1 MRLLKDT
8 EIEYRPFFS
17 TANYAES
24 ETDIQRVYSEN
35 YKHRVSGNNANQ
47 LEMIVGFERE
57 LGQTNTVLEATE
69 DLNRFLVQNLNINSA
84 QLYFFDKTKTNLN
97 PLGVNNNNNF
107 VSFVRHLNN
116 EGSID
121 WVFENQ
127 QNENFPELMTYTVNG
142 NNTKLIIIPIVQRS
156 KKKGIL
162 LLTATSGIFTN
173 NETNYNLVRTALSF
187 TLNKIESLL
196 YRQKAKEVVKELQ
209 LYQSKVKNDHRVLAV
224 GEMAIGAVEG
234 ILNPMQVIMSYV
246 EMIANE
252 NSYSNPE
259 AVKIIKEQVGE
270 VTKII
275 SGLMKFANREKEST
289 AVQPVD
295 LNAIIREY
303 HKIISTTVN
312 NKNCELVLDLQKNI
326 PGIISNRDYIF
337 QLLTNVFA
345 LMLSGKNEDGGILL
359 QTRHEDDF
367 TSIKIVSTNYLESL
381 DNKIEQA
388 NPEMSLT
395 IIKKLM
401 DKHQGSFKA
410 NSNQATGSSLT
421 LSFPLH
427 WKNQ

>member
-17 TANYAES
+17 TTNYAES
-24 ETDIQRVYSEN
+24 ETDIQQVYSEN
-35 YKHRVSGNNANQ
+35 YKHRVTGKNKNE
-47 LEMIVGFERE
+47 LEMIVAYERE
-57 LGQTNTVLEATE
+57 LEKTYSVLEATE
-69 DLNRFLVQNLNINSA
+69 KLNRFLVQNLNINSA
-84 QLYFFDKTKTNLN
+84 QLYFFDKTKTDLN
-97 PLGVNNNNNF
+97 PLGVSSNGNF
-107 VSFVRHLNN
+107 ASFVRHLNS

-127 QNENFPELMTYTVNG
+127 KNEGFPELMTYTVNG
-142 NNTKLIIIPIVQRS
+142 NNTKLIIIPIVQKNR
-156 KKKGIL
+156 KKGIL
-162 LLTATSGIFTN
+162 LLTATAGIFTN

-187 TLNKIESLL
+187 TLNKIETLL

-275 SGLMKFANREKEST
+275 SGLMKFANRDKEST
-289 AVQPVD
+289 VVQPVD
-295 LNAIIREY
+295 LNEIIKEY
-303 HKIISTTVN
+303 HKIVSSTLS

-326 PGIISNRDYIF
+326 PEVISNRDYIF

-345 LMLSGKNEDGGILL
+345 LMLSGDNDDGGILL
-359 QTRHEDDF
+359 QTKHEDDF
-367 TSIKIVSTNYLESL
+367 TSIRIISTNYLKSL
-381 DNKIEQA
+381 DNKIKQV
-388 NPEMSLT
+388 NPEISLT

-401 DKHQGSFKA
+401 DKHQGNFRA
-410 NSNQATGSSLT
+410 NSNKTTGSSLT
-421 LSFPLH
+421 LNFPLH
-427 WKNQ
+427 WKK

>member
-142 NNTKLIIIPIVQRS
+142 NNTKLIIIPIVQRN

-303 HKIISTTVN
+303 HKIISTTVKIAN
-312 NKNCELVLDLQKNI
+312 WFWTCRKISRELSVTGITYFNC
-326 PGIISNRDYIF
+326 
-337 QLLTNVFA
+337 
-345 LMLSGKNEDGGILL
+345 
-359 QTRHEDDF
+359 
-367 TSIKIVSTNYLESL
+367 
-381 DNKIEQA
+381 
-388 NPEMSLT
+388 
-395 IIKKLM
+395 
-401 DKHQGSFKA
+401 
-410 NSNQATGSSLT
+410 
-421 LSFPLH
+421 
-427 WKNQ
+427 